1 MVGHAFNHSSRE
13 TGKWI
18 SESKA
23 SLVYRVRTHLKI
35 TKGHACFSISHPG
48 KECTAER
55 GRERERENVLYLLLM
70 LRKTDVVI
78 SKEGEKNL
86 TSSAR
91 RISHKRIAHCMYKL

>member
-1 MVGHAFNHSSRE
+1 MYSRE
-13 TGKWI
+13 
-18 SESKA
+18 
-23 SLVYRVRTHLKI
+23 RTR
-35 TKGHACFSISHPG
+35 
-48 KECTAER
+48 ER
-55 GRERERENVLYLLLM
+55 EGEGDGEGERERENVLYLLLM